1 MLTGSWQ
8 LAEAKAHA
16 FWVAFCPDAKIFRR
30 IHDQLQLWDL
40 RSLSWAVPETGRLGT
55 DSSDSSR
62 MERLLATWPPSKSTS
77 RPQCDSRSFSLI
89 N

>member
-40 RSLSWAVPETGRLGT
+40 RSLSWAVPERDVWGLTVLTVPGWSG
-55 DSSDSSR
+55 S
-62 MERLLATWPPSKSTS
+62 WPPGHPPRACRGPSATLGA
-77 RPQCDSRSFSLI
+77 SL
-89 N
+89 